1 MVSSGL
7 LACALWLA
15 VLPVGVPPAAAQG
28 LPGDLLVRAGRAL
41 DAEDWQQALEL
52 YQGLIEQH
60 PLHEAV
66 PLAHFASGECLLNL
80 GRYEEALKSYRIVI
94 DEYPDWSDID
104 DAQFRVGNC
113 LFQLGHYAEAA
124 QTLTAMLEAFPASTI
139 ADKAAYWLGEANYQ
153 AGNEAA
159 ALDSYRRS
167 LGAAPRGDYAPYALY
182 SIATV
187 ESPSDPERAV
197 VTYKRLLDEFPN
209 SPLTPD
215 ALYRMGQVLETL
227 GRLDEAHT
235 AYSRVV
241 EQFAATDAAAYAA
254 AGIASVQFSRGEY
267 ALAAQGYLNVAQ
279 KHADEAGACVW
290 MLRAGDAL
298 LAAEDYEGAARVYAR
313 VTAGADR
320 QCAATAAYLQ
330 GVAYQGAGLD
340 QQAIGAF
347 EHVRTEYPDHPSI
360 AEVNLRLGAFYYTAE
375 RFDDALAAY
384 KAASDLATDAA
395 IALEARY
402 GAAWTA
408 FRRAG
413 QEQHLHELQAVL
425 AGAPDSQLAARG
437 LLPSAELALTAGSYA
452 IALDLAQLL
461 ITHHPEHPS
470 LFGAWLVAGQ
480 SQRGLGKL
488 AEARAAFESAL
499 AVDRTS
505 PTADLARVGLALVAV
520 DLADAAGAEA
530 LLGQID
536 PNGPAASRIAQLQCL
551 LGDAHYAAQQYAQ
564 AAERYLSAAERGD
577 GDWET
582 TAMLGAAD
590 ALLASGQTEAAVTCY
605 KRFLDRAPDSPAAP
619 QARVQL
625 GIALARAGN
634 HAQAARELETAV
646 AAAGD
651 ALWLPEALME
661 LASAQAHA
669 GNLRAAATTYL
680 RVADEYADSP
690 AAPEA
695 LFWAAEARYEQGSFA
710 KAAEL
715 YQRLLV
721 GYPESDLRDGASYK
735 LAWSLLKTDRHDEAL
750 PYLLAAAESVGNP
763 AMVSD
768 ARLQA
773 GYILMHRR
781 DYARAVDVLQPATRM
796 EPAGAE
802 AQQPAVL
809 LLLGQAY
816 LAEGRHLEATEVLE
830 RVSAEYP
837 QSPYLDRSRVA
848 LGRCYQ
854 LSGKLTQAEDALRP
868 LLASADRQLA
878 ADAHFEMAELRRT
891 QKRFPEAAALYI
903 TAATTTQNSELAANA
918 LFLAG
923 ACYEQAAQPQDAIR
937 AYTRLIGDYAGEAE
951 WVGRARERLTAL
963 GAGG

>member
-1 MVSSGL
+1 
-7 LACALWLA
+7 
-15 VLPVGVPPAAAQG
+15 
-28 LPGDLLVRAGRAL
+28 VRAGRAL

-52 YQGLIEQH
+52 YQALIEQH
-60 PLHEAV
+60 PLHETV

-124 QTLTAMLEAFPASTI
+124 QTLAAMLEAFPASTI

-153 AGNEAA
+153 AGNQAA

-197 VTYKRLLDEFPN
+197 VTYRRLLDEFPN

-241 EQFAATDAAAYAA
+241 EQFAATDAASYAA

-279 KHADEAGACVW
+279 EHADEAGACVW

-298 LAAEDYEGAARVYAR
+298 LAAEDYESAAGVYAR
-313 VTAGADR
+313 VTDGADR
-320 QCAATAAYLQ
+320 QCAATAAYLK

-408 FRRAG
+408 FRRGG

-452 IALDLAQLL
+452 IALDL
-461 ITHHPEHPS
+461 
-470 LFGAWLVAGQ
+470 
-480 SQRGLGKL
+480 
-488 AEARAAFESAL
+488 
-499 AVDRTS
+499 
-505 PTADLARVGLALVAV
+505 
-520 DLADAAGAEA
+520 
-530 LLGQID
+530 
-536 PNGPAASRIAQLQCL
+536 
-551 LGDAHYAAQQYAQ
+551 
-564 AAERYLSAAERGD
+564 
-577 GDWET
+577 
-582 TAMLGAAD
+582 
-590 ALLASGQTEAAVTCY
+590 
-605 KRFLDRAPDSPAAP
+605 
-619 QARVQL
+619 
-625 GIALARAGN
+625 
-634 HAQAARELETAV
+634 
-646 AAAGD
+646 
-651 ALWLPEALME
+651 
-661 LASAQAHA
+661 
-669 GNLRAAATTYL
+669 
-680 RVADEYADSP
+680 
-690 AAPEA
+690 
-695 LFWAAEARYEQGSFA
+695 
-710 KAAEL
+710 
-715 YQRLLV
+715 
-721 GYPESDLRDGASYK
+721 
-735 LAWSLLKTDRHDEAL
+735 
-750 PYLLAAAESVGNP
+750 
-763 AMVSD
+763 
-768 ARLQA
+768 
-773 GYILMHRR
+773 
-781 DYARAVDVLQPATRM
+781 
-796 EPAGAE
+796 
-802 AQQPAVL
+802 
-809 LLLGQAY
+809 
-816 LAEGRHLEATEVLE
+816 
-830 RVSAEYP
+830 
-837 QSPYLDRSRVA
+837 
-848 LGRCYQ
+848 
-854 LSGKLTQAEDALRP
+854 
-868 LLASADRQLA
+868 
-878 ADAHFEMAELRRT
+878 
-891 QKRFPEAAALYI
+891 
-903 TAATTTQNSELAANA
+903 
-918 LFLAG
+918 
-923 ACYEQAAQPQDAIR
+923 
-937 AYTRLIGDYAGEAE
+937 
-951 WVGRARERLTAL
+951 
-963 GAGG
+963 